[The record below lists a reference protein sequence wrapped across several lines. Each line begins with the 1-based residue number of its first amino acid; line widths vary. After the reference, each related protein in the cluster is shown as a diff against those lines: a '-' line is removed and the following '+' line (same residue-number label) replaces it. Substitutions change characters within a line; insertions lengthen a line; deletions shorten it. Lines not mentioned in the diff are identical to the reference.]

1 MAQPRQVLPGQF
13 HQLTRCCTQR
23 QFLLRPDDA
32 TNNAFIYCLAE
43 AAQRFEIDVLMTN
56 AESNHHHTTIF
67 DRHGRYPA
75 FMEHFHKMLARS
87 QNALRGRWE
96 NFWAAE
102 EPCATRLLDRETVI
116 AQMVYAA
123 ANPVKDGLVER
134 VHHWPGV
141 NGYRYLLSGRP
152 LRARRP
158 RHFFRNPGPM
168 PEVVELTLTI
178 PPELGAADDVIAE
191 VRAGVEAVERRAAE
205 ERKRTGA
212 RVLGRR
218 RVLEQSWKGSPTS
231 MEPRRTLRPRFAGR
245 TERRAAALVEYKAFL
260 AEYHEARARWLA
272 GMRTCFP
279 HGTYWLARFAPAPV
293 TGPPD

>member
-1 MAQPRQVLPGQF
+1 
-13 HQLTRCCTQR
+13 
-23 QFLLRPDDA
+23 LLRPDDA
-32 TNNAFIYCLAE
+32 TNNAFTYCLAE
-43 AAQRFEIDVLMTN
+43 AAQRFEIDVLMTC
-56 AESNHHHTTIF
+56 AESNHHHTTVF

-152 LRARRP
+152 LRAHRP

-178 PPELGAADDVIAE
+178 PPELGPADEVIAE

-231 MEPRRTLRPRFAGR
+231 LEPRRTLRPRFAGR
-245 TERRAAALVEYKAFL
+245 TEARAAALVDYKAFL
-260 AEYHEARARWLA
+260 AEYHDARARWLA
-272 GMRTCFP
+272 GMRACFP

-293 TGPPD
+293 TGPPN